1 MPFSERNRN
10 RHILKKEDFANLA
23 VFQLIQE
30 YWLLVEDYIDDE
42 NVIYYFWVA
51 NNKKWIIEFLGKK
64 WPQCLPPLAYVF
76 LRLDQLH
83 PQHDPTPSSE
93 TEQYFENLLKYKK
106 MIKKRERRRYKHY
119 LKRTKG

>member
-10 RHILKKEDFANLA
+10 RHIEDFANLA

-51 NNKKWIIEFLGKK
+51 NNKKWIIEFLEKNGHN
-64 WPQCLPPLAYVF
+64 VS
-76 LRLDQLH
+76 LRLLMFFSGLISY
-83 PQHDPTPSSE
+83 TLS
-93 TEQYFENLLKYKK
+93 T
-106 MIKKRERRRYKHY
+106 I
-119 LKRTKG
+119 